1 MSQISPS
8 DYSIKEITHLQQ
20 ACWLVF
26 LPSSSL
32 ILTSPTGQMLCR
44 LQSAS
49 LVQEAANQS
58 QGSRSW
64 WAVLACKVRGRGAS
78 WIVPW
83 LHFMEWDPMS
93 WESPLW
99 LHQIFAYVYGGSTFI
114 SLHVWW
120 EGKGLDHFP
129 HRKGFSMPF
138 HSCFIT
144 CTIPRLKT
152 TRKRQTH
159 FLWRSMPIFSW
170 IPSKRISPLLALLF
184 MGT

>member
-32 ILTSPTGQMLCR
+32 ILTSPTGHMLCR

-64 WAVLACKVRGRGAS
+64 WALLACKVRGRWAS

-83 LHFMEWDPMS
+83 LCISWSETLCLGKDLYDYTKFLLMFMRDLHSSLYMCDEKGRDWTT
-93 WESPLW
+93 SPIVKVSACLSIHV
-99 LHQIFAYVYGGSTFI
+99 L
-114 SLHVWW
+114 SLV
-120 EGKGLDHFP
+120 
-129 HRKGFSMPF
+129 PF
-138 HSCFIT
+138 HD
-144 CTIPRLKT
+144 
-152 TRKRQTH
+152 
-159 FLWRSMPIFSW
+159 
-170 IPSKRISPLLALLF
+170 
-184 MGT
+184 